1 MDETMGNAKPMTQE
15 FQQGSILASVVS
27 PFMMG
32 EKGSVQ
38 FVAERAGK
46 RPLHVVGD
54 LGIWEHNRIDFV
66 HVEGT
71 PWDVKCRSNRYVEFW
86 LIGMPE
92 RSLFPRTIVESK
104 RVLAANG
111 VFRMNAPFVFFDDPE
126 EPNLEAFIRV
136 ASTHLFPELGVVE
149 GQEICRVF
157 RQLFGRWG
165 VVQFYPDYVQ
175 FWGVNQPVLE
185 SA

>member
-1 MDETMGNAKPMTQE
+1 
-15 FQQGSILASVVS
+15 
-27 PFMMG
+27 
-32 EKGSVQ
+32 
-38 FVAERAGK
+38 
-46 RPLHVVGD
+46 
-54 LGIWEHNRIDFV
+54 
-66 HVEGT
+66 
-71 PWDVKCRSNRYVEFW
+71 
-86 LIGMPE
+86 MPE

-104 RVLAANG
+104 RVLAADG
-111 VFRMNAPFVFFDDPE
+111 IFRMNAPFVFFDDPE

-185 SA
+185 PA